1 MKTHGEKIKKKR
13 SPRLPEAIF
22 QNMFAVRLDSLL
34 TFGRQLVLLLAPF
47 FHPLDPLKTAAGPTP
62 ELFRAFMKI
71 DA

>member
-1 MKTHGEKIKKKR
+1 MKTYGEKILKMCF
-13 SPRLPEAIF
+13 PQLPEAIF
-22 QNMFAVRLDSLL
+22 QNMFAVRLHSLL
-34 TFGRQLVLLLAPF
+34 TFGRQLLLLLAPF